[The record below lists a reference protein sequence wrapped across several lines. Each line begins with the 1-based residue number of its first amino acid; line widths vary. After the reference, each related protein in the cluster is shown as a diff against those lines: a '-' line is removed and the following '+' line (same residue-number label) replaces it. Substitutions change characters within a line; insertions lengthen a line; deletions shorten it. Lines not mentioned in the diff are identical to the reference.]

1 MPHYGI
7 ILQVYAVRNKNSREV
22 LQEMLSILKAG
33 LAENDQVLGNAVQQF
48 KSEELAMD
56 EQPMLQLMGFNTTV
70 DHDSCSE
77 GYEFEQDDFDD
88 A

>member
-22 LQEMLSILKAG
+22 LQGMLSILKVG
-33 LAENDQVLGNAVQQF
+33 LAENDQILGNAVQQF

-56 EQPMLQLMGFNTTV
+56 EQPMLQLMGFNTTD

-77 GYEFEQDDFDD
+77 GSEFKLDDFDD